1 MRWPAG
7 LLAVA
12 LVLLAGCG
20 LIFDRIYDREP
31 SMTYEEARQQARQLA
46 EDALAAGL
54 QGKPPPRVEPL
65 FGDDPSCVDAW
76 GAPVTGEVQPGLEY
90 NFPLDH
96 LGEEPDTFVT
106 AAERL
111 WRERGFAVTRDDN
124 IPGVPTVFAVVDAG
138 FYLKL
143 FVNHNT
149 DMVYVGATG
158 PCVKSPS
165 ASGEAT
171 GPLAG

>member
-31 SMTYEEARQQARQLA
+31 SMTYEEARRRIVGLV
-46 EDALAAGL
+46 EDSLAAGL

-65 FGDDPSCVDAW
+65 FRDDPSCVDAW

-96 LGEEPDTFVT
+96 LGEDPEAFVA
-106 AAERL
+106 AAEGL
-111 WRERGFAVTRDDN
+111 WRGRGFTVSPYDAAD
-124 IPGVPTVFAVVDAG
+124 VPTVFAVVDGG
-138 FYLKL
+138 FRLQV

-149 DMVYVGATG
+149 DMAYVGGTG

-165 ASGEAT
+165 PS
-171 GPLAG
+171 